1 MWFNWTGLE
10 PLKSDILMQ
19 DLNWGSSPYNN
30 RIRSRMLYI
39 DGCWLLDDVD
49 DYRADNREGSERG
62 GG

>member
-1 MWFNWTGLE
+1 
-10 PLKSDILMQ
+10 MQ

-30 RIRSRMLYI
+30 QIRSMMLYV
-39 DGCWLLDDVD
+39 DAWLLDDVD

>member
-39 DGCWLLDDVD
+39 DAWLLDDVD